1 MTVTTAFLWVGA
13 IAALVVIARRLGF
26 RSRRASYPFGFAVA
40 GLIVLL
46 GALTDVS
53 AQVAPLVVV
62 AVGALGLWLAARYGA
77 AKR

>member
-26 RSRRASYPFGFAVA
+26 RSRRAAYPFGIAVA
-40 GLIVLL
+40 ALIFLL

-53 AQVAPLVVV
+53 AEVAPLVIVP
-62 AVGALGLWLAARYGA
+62 AGALGLWLAARAGA
-77 AKR
+77 TKW